1 MSVLSFVEYF
11 LQCSVIGPEVESHE
25 YVLHVDVRSNA
36 FPIWLAA
43 DTFPTDGGVGVD
55 LPGLR
60 YGMFNISMNILQFIR
75 RQSCIMSTLS

>member
-1 MSVLSFVEYF
+1 MNISYNVPSLG
-11 LQCSVIGPEVESHE
+11 LKLEVESHE

-60 YGMFNISMNILQFIR
+60 YGMFNISMNIL
-75 RQSCIMSTLS
+75 